1 MSIRCLLLLKF
12 SETTP
17 KLCKPLKCTWGPVW
31 PDDGIKSCPIFFQYR
46 PKSSNITFYMKVVLF
61 EIAQKIL
68 EYLGYYCNKIRYQ
81 EVLKNNPIWSHWWGL
96 RQEMMDASL
105 RSSLNTNSLWKSN
118 HDGDQCDQIESY
130 SWQIFLHKLHKW
142 LLIFLGYFEKHI
154 FEVKLLWSL
163 FRQLM
168 K

>member
-1 MSIRCLLLLKF
+1 MKRTSVNT
-12 SETTP
+12 SAQ
-17 KLCKPLKCTWGPVW
+17 
-31 PDDGIKSCPIFFQYR
+31 KS
-46 PKSSNITFYMKVVLF
+46 KSSLRFFKKSIVVTLQ
-61 EIAQKIL
+61 EHKDTNRAGLNLDWKM
-68 EYLGYYCNKIRYQ
+68 YQ

-105 RSSLNTNSLWKSN
+105 RSSLKTNSLWKSN